1 MRLRRAKHECYDALR
16 KHMIAETELA
26 LLYGL
31 RFPERMRR
39 IPRIEVGGRSFQPA
53 GAAQFWAEVLGID
66 KGEIVTLDQGQ
77 PAWLG

>member
-1 MRLRRAKHECYDALR
+1 MHVRQAKYESYEALR

-39 IPRIEVGGRSFQPA
+39 IPRIKVGGGSFEPA
-53 GAAQFWAEVLGID
+53 MAAQFWAEVLGID
-66 KGEIVTLDQGQ
+66 EGEIVTLDQGQ